1 MDAMILLESVKLE
14 EMFLQEMEKM
24 NRDGLLD
31 YMENMLIYLL
41 LELDI
46 MEKVINSF
54 INGLKMTK

>member
-46 MEKVINSF
+46 MEKVINSL